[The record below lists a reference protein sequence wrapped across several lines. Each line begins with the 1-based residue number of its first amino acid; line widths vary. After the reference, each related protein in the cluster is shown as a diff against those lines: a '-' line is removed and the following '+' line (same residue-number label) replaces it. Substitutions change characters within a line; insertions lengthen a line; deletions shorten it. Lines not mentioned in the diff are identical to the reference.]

1 MPLLQVRDF
10 PENYYHKLNE
20 LSERENRSITQ
31 QTIYM
36 LKTMLDSYDLN
47 LNTKRKAA
55 LSSIHNL
62 SLKISS
68 DAPSATDL
76 IREDRDSDH
85 TNLLENK

>member
-68 DAPSATDL
+68 DAHNFCILKNVYIIHFNNAR
-76 IREDRDSDH
+76 I
-85 TNLLENK
+85 

>member
-68 DAPSATDL
+68 DGTINGTIVFNL
-76 IREDRDSDH
+76 IKVYVS
-85 TNLLENK
+85 TLAKI